1 MTRAL
6 VALIAVLWIAP
17 FQCGS
22 GNANDPKHR
31 REDTAGDAL
40 WGLAERFR
48 EQHDEASRKA
58 TLRYLIEKYPSNRH
72 AQVAKEEFD
81 ADGGP

>member
-1 MTRAL
+1 MIRVLAVL
-6 VALIAVLWIAP
+6 VAMLWIAP

-22 GNANDPKHR
+22 GNANDPKLR

-40 WGLAERFR
+40 WGLSERFR
-48 EQHDEASRKA
+48 EQHDEAGRRA
-58 TLRYLIEKYPSNRH
+58 TLKYLIEKYPSNRH

-81 ADGGP
+81 TDGGH

>member
-1 MTRAL
+1 MMRAA
-6 VALIAVLWIAP
+6 VVAVLLFIAP

-22 GNANDPKHR
+22 TRDPNLR

-48 EQHDEASRKA
+48 AEHDEAGRRA
-58 TLRYLIEKYPSNRH
+58 TLKYLIEKYPSNRY

-81 ADGGP
+81 ADASAP